1 MAHTHSPAHGAGVS
15 HTHHHHDHGTPGSI
29 TFAIAVLL
37 NVGFV
42 AAEAVVGTIAGSLA
56 LVADA
61 GHNLSDVLGLLLAW
75 GAVLLAKRRPT
86 GRRTYGMRRATIL
99 ASLANAVV
107 LLVAVGGIVWEAL
120 RRFAEP
126 QPVAGELVLWTAA
139 AGILINGA
147 TALLFAAGRKGDLNT
162 RGAFLHMA
170 ADAGVSLGVV
180 VSGLAIMLTGW
191 GWLDP
196 ATSLVVAAVILWGTW
211 GLLRESV
218 DLALDAVPHGVDA
231 GSIDSYLRAL
241 PGVGSVHDLHV
252 WALSTT
258 ETALTAHLVV
268 PTCQD
273 GDALLRLARGEL
285 HDRFGIEHATLQVET
300 LDCAHCCRRS

>member
-1 MAHTHSPAHGAGVS
+1 MAHAHHHAHGHS
-15 HTHHHHDHGTPGSI
+15 HAHHHGTPGSR
-29 TFAIAVLL
+29 TFAVAVVL
-37 NVGFV
+37 NLGFV
-42 AAEAVVGTIAGSLA
+42 AAEALVGTLAGSLA

-75 GAVLLAKRRPT
+75 GAVLLARRRPSA
-86 GRRTYGMRRATIL
+86 RHTYGMRRGTIL
-99 ASLANAVV
+99 AALANAVV

-120 RRFAEP
+120 RRFGEP

-170 ADAGVSLGVV
+170 ADAAVSLGVLL
-180 VSGLAIMLTGW
+180 SGLAIALTGMS
-191 GWLDP
+191 WLDP
-196 ATSLVVAAVILWGTW
+196 ATSLVVAAVILVGTW

-218 DLALDAVPHGVDA
+218 DLALDAAPQGVDTA
-231 GSIDSYLRAL
+231 GIQRYLGGL
-241 PGVGSVHDLHV
+241 PGVGGVHDLHV

-268 PTCQD
+268 PTDQD
-273 GDALLRLARGEL
+273 GDRLLRQVRADL
-285 HDRFGIEHATLQVET
+285 HDRFGIEHATLQLET
-300 LDCAHCCRRS
+300 ADCDHCCGRT